1 MGFGVRYRYRYL
13 PGTCIYLHLPVI
25 YTYSTERA
33 SASHLSFKV
42 PDQLLQYFGT
52 AEDGDNIP

>member
-13 PGTCIYLHLPVI
+13 PGTYIYS
-25 YTYSTERA
+25 YSTERA